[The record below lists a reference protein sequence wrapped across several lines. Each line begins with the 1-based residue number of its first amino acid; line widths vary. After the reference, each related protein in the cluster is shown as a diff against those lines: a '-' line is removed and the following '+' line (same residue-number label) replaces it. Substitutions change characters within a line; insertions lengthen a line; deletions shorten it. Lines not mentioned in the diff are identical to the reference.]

1 MGGTDDERERIVLV
15 AALDAARAHVLA
27 QVEAM
32 SDADLARTAAPSG
45 WTPLG
50 LVRHLTLSDER
61 YWFETVVAGGSLD
74 WWPVAAPGDAL
85 DPDWTVPRGMHAR
98 DVLEAY
104 RAAIRRSDAIIAR
117 TGLGDAPLRPE
128 PGWAEAG
135 RFVDL
140 RSVLAHVV
148 VETST
153 HAGQLDVA
161 RELLDGGQHLVL

>member
-1 MGGTDDERERIVLV
+1 MIDGDEASER
-15 AALDAARAHVLA
+15 AALRTALDSARAHVLA

-32 SDADLARTAAPSG
+32 AQADLVRVAVPSG

-61 YWFETVVAGGSLD
+61 YWFETVVAGGTLD
-74 WWPVAAPGDAL
+74 WWPVGAEGDAL
-85 DPDWTVPRGMHAR
+85 DPDWTVPDGMDAHEVVA
-98 DVLEAY
+98 AY
-104 RAAIRRSDAIIAR
+104 RDAIARSDAILAR
-117 TGLGDAPLRPE
+117 TSLDAAPLRPE
-128 PGWAEAG
+128 PGWTESG
-135 RFVDL
+135 RFPDV
-140 RSVLAHVV
+140 RSILVHVI